1 MNVLKPKIFKSK
13 KFVVDCQKVYAAFFN
28 NYRAMAAALQQMVPD
43 SSAESCLRHM
53 TDMNLLLSASFMS
66 CICTILSIA
75 SSELQRFDGLINDLF
90 NNYTALIEK
99 LSDIRSLLLK
109 QEFKNYLPLKRFS
122 DMLTALDKGEFQG
135 VPIIGRNSILR
146 HHNPLINENMF
157 SKFENYVSAVMAG
170 FIRRMARTIDDHKL
184 QSYAGFLNTLMGS
197 LVPHTFSI
205 EFNPVIIG
213 EILAIPSGAIN
224 SFIQR
229 FCNLLIKLPSKSK
242 TSFNKALRCILVNA
256 SSYRDFPHKS
266 ISGLIDIVVI
276 PVSEAIAETHGSLI
290 DELKLRYCN
299 TDANYNRL
307 QNELKIK
314 LMGPPPCTDSAENL
328 INKVARRMTEKHN
341 FITSHNNIGAAMK
354 NYRKIKYSLP
364 FSF

>member
-1 MNVLKPKIFKSK
+1 
-13 KFVVDCQKVYAAFFN
+13 
-28 NYRAMAAALQQMVPD
+28 
-43 SSAESCLRHM
+43 M
-53 TDMNLLLSASFMS
+53 TDKNLLLSASFMS

-122 DMLTALDKGEFQG
+122 DMLTALDKREFQG

-146 HHNPLINENMF
+146 HYNPLINENMF

-170 FIRRMARTIDDHKL
+170 FIRRMARTIDDPKL

-205 EFNPVIIG
+205 EF
-213 EILAIPSGAIN
+213 
-224 SFIQR
+224 
-229 FCNLLIKLPSKSK
+229 K